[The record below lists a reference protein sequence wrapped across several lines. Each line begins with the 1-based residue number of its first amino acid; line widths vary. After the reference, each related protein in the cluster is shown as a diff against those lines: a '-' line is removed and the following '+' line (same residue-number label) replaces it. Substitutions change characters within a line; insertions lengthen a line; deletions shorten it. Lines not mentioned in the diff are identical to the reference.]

1 MSTSDTFHAAAK
13 RADVA
18 ELSRL
23 LRVDPSLA
31 RSRDAGGRTALHH
44 LAGADASRGG
54 EELLAGLALL
64 RAHDASLDD
73 VNPKSGLTPLH
84 RAVMSGNS
92 AFALALVEAGASVN
106 VTSAKERRTPAE
118 LCRDG
123 ALRDELLSRARAV
136 VTAAAQ
142 RAAGAA
148 TAGAPGAPGASAGAA
163 PAHASGHA
171 AAAEHA
177 PPAAQAARRL
187 SGETKRSNE
196 GVSGA
201 PADGAAAGFSGA
213 APPPA
218 CDAFASMALAPP
230 APEEEAAA
238 APAPKATPAHA
249 QNAADA
255 NEPDADAAARS
266 SRLRRRLVLPD
277 AAAAAALADAWW
289 RVAAALPSGGTAP
302 LPRSDALLRLA
313 FRGVPPSARATIWPA
328 AAGAEALR
336 AALASVG
343 ISYASLVASA
353 AGGAHLPEETAT
365 QIDKDVRRS
374 GVAFRGAA
382 AASAVPAA
390 LRRMLRALA
399 VLDPAVGYC
408 QSENSLAAVSLLVLG
423 AAGGVNDAAAAEER
437 AFLLTLAVARCA
449 QPAGYY
455 GGSLSG
461 ARRDAAVVAAALCRR
476 RPALCSRLGGA
487 DAAHSLL
494 SAFILPWLMTA
505 FVGTVPLELAL
516 RIWDAMLLAGQESL
530 LRCAFVLL
538 DERADAAAA
547 ARDDCAAADI
557 LAGAAGAL
565 AAELTPARI
574 DGIMEAARTMRWPL
588 HDPAAAAAAE
598 GGESGAAGGIRLPG
612 ALADALAAVEARVA
626 EAGGAAGVRAAAA
639 ARVADALAAVEARVD
654 AAGGAAGVRAA
665 AAAKGRAG
673 AAAGARAAR
682 GAVAALRARFR
693 KSRGDG
699 TGANSDDEADGG
711 DTSADADASSS
722 AAAAEEP
729 PIDADD
735 AQTAQFAPVQLS
747 PEAAAAA
754 GAAALA
760 AAGGAHLPRASHALE
775 TLRREKADILLPED
789 VADSPLPL
797 YLFATSAPREGL
809 PAGAEAAAAEGGEA
823 AEAAAA
829 AAEAEDAE
837 EEGAAARELL
847 GPSGSA
853 DTLRALRAWLDASL

>member
-1 MSTSDTFHAAAK
+1 MSTSDTFHAAAR

-64 RAHDASLDD
+64 RAHDAVLDD

-92 AFALALVEAGASVN
+92 AFALALVEAGASVS
-106 VTSAKERRTPAE
+106 VTSAKERRTAGE
-118 LCRDG
+118 MCRDG
-123 ALRDELLSRARAV
+123 ALREELLSRARAV

-142 RAAGAA
+142 RAAG
-148 TAGAPGAPGASAGAA
+148 GAPGAPGAGASAAAA
-163 PAHASGHA
+163 PHAMPHA
-171 AAAEHA
+171 AAAAAAVEHA
-177 PPAAQAARRL
+177 PAAAAGGAARTL
-187 SGETKRSNE
+187 SGE
-196 GVSGA
+196 GVSNA
-201 PADGAAAGFSGA
+201 PPDGAAAGFSGA

-230 APEEEAAA
+230 PEEAQEAAQAQQPA
-238 APAPKATPAHA
+238 AVPPQHARAP
-249 QNAADA
+249 ND
-255 NEPDADAAARS
+255 EGDADVAARS

-289 RVAAALPSGGTAP
+289 RIAGALPGAGAP

-313 FRGVPPSARATIWPA
+313 FRGVPPAARAQIWPA
-328 AAGAEALR
+328 AAGVDALR
-336 AALASVG
+336 AALAGAG
-343 ISYASLVASA
+343 ISYASLVRAA
-353 AGGAHLPEETAT
+353 AGGGHLPEETAA

-374 GVAFRGAA
+374 GVAFSGAA
-382 AASAVPAA
+382 AAGAVPAA

-399 VLDPAVGYC
+399 VLDPVVGYC
-408 QSENSLAAVSLLVLG
+408 QSENSLAAACLLVLG
-423 AAGGVNDAAAAEER
+423 AAGADAAAAEEQ
-437 AFLLTLAVARCA
+437 AFILTLAVARCA

-476 RPALCSRLGGA
+476 RPALCARLGGA

-505 FVGTVPLELAL
+505 FVGTAPLELAL

-547 ARDDCAAADI
+547 ARDDCAAADV
-557 LAGAAGAL
+557 LAGAAAAL
-565 AAELTPARI
+565 AGELTPARI

-588 HDPAAAAAAE
+588 HDPAAAAGVE
-598 GGESGAAGGIRLPG
+598 GGEGGGGAAGGLRLPG
-612 ALADALAAVEARVA
+612 ALADALAAVEARVEA
-626 EAGGAAGVRAAAA
+626 AGGAAGVRAAAA
-639 ARVADALAAVEARVD
+639 ARGSAA
-654 AAGGAAGVRAA
+654 
-665 AAAKGRAG
+665 

-682 GAVAALRARFR
+682 GAVAALRQRFR
-693 KSRGDG
+693 KSRGGDD
-699 TGANSDDEADGG
+699 AQHSDDDGDGADTT
-711 DTSADADASSS
+711 DEPPSTDAHHPQHSHTHAASDAPS
-722 AAAAEEP
+722 AAAAP
-729 PIDADD
+729 A
-735 AQTAQFAPVQLS
+735 S
-747 PEAAAAA
+747 PEAAAASA
-754 GAAALA
+754 AAALA
-760 AAGGAHLPRASHALE
+760 AAGGAHLPRASHSLE
-775 TLRREKADILLPED
+775 VLRREKADILLPED
-789 VADSPLPL
+789 VAASPLPL
-797 YLFATSAPREGL
+797 YLFA
-809 PAGAEAAAAEGGEA
+809 
-823 AEAAAA
+823 AAAA
-829 AAEAEDAE
+829 AAARRPSAEEAAEGIEEAVAAEKEEAEEEE

-853 DTLRALRAWLDASL
+853 GTLRALRAWLDASL